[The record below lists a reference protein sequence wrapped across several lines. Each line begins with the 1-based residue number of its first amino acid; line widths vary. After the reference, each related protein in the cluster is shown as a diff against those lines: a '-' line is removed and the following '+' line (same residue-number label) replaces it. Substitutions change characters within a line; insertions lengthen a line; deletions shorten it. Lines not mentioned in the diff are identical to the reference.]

1 MSYKHILLLLICSVL
16 PFMSSCDKMD
26 CNNGLDGQWQMIEW
40 KSSTGEFIGGK
51 EMKLFYSFQ
60 LQMMM
65 FQNLSVSSSYVL
77 SSFEN
82 QHSSIRIYDPI
93 KYKGNGHDEI
103 LPMSI
108 LSQYGVPSNGIMKIE
123 KLSSDTLVLSSSEF
137 GQLIFRK
144 Y

>member
-1 MSYKHILLLLICSVL
+1 
-16 PFMSSCDKMD
+16 
-26 CNNGLDGQWQMIEW
+26 
-40 KSSTGEFIGGK
+40 
-51 EMKLFYSFQ
+51 
-60 LQMMM
+60 
-65 FQNLSVSSSYVL
+65 
-77 SSFEN
+77 N